1 MTILSILGREGDKNS
16 EVEMLETPKNEY
28 VEEAIY
34 MKFIEVDRDTGNFQ
48 GLKRVPISHVGI
60 ILL

>member
-16 EVEMLETPKNEY
+16 EVKMLETPKNEY

-34 MKFIEVDRDTGNFQ
+34 MKFIEVHRDTGNFQ
-48 GLKRVPISHVGI
+48 GLKWVPISYVGI